1 MKQMRLIL
9 LVFFFYT
16 SVGFAQIADKQV
28 QVISYLEALQNTADS
43 LLKNTPRKESG
54 ESYFNI
60 SDVLYA
66 KARQITTQEVF
77 RQRDMA
83 NSGFMVTMQQL
94 LKKLQ
99 ADLYKDK
106 PALANLDIPDNLGIT
121 VKAALTNFFRIQPP
135 LGLEQ
140 DQRYAWVMIQ
150 VFENLDQISVGLLQE
165 RLTAELRKS
174 ILQRLVVQQNIIS
187 RLKQYQKTN

>member
-9 LVFFFYT
+9 LVFLFYT
-16 SVGFAQIADKQV
+16 SVGFAQIANKPMQV
-28 QVISYLEALQNTADS
+28 TSYLETLQNTADS

-54 ESYFNI
+54 ESYFTI

-66 KARQITTQEVF
+66 KARQITTQEAF
-77 RQRDMA
+77 RQRDMG

-106 PALANLDIPDNLGIT
+106 PALANLDIPDNFEKT

-135 LGLEQ
+135 LGLDQ
-140 DQRYAWVMIQ
+140 DQRYAWVMVQ
-150 VFENLDQISVGLLQE
+150 VFENLDQISVGLLQG